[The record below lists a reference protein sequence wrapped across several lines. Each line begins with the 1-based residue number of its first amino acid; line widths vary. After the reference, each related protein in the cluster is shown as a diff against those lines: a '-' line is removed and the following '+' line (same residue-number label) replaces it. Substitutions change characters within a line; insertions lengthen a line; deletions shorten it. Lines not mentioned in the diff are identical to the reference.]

1 MRLSVLDQSPVRAG
15 GRPADAVA
23 ETIAL
28 AKAAEA
34 LGYQRYWL
42 AEHHGTDGLAGCA
55 PEIMIARVASET
67 HHMRIGS
74 GGVMLSHYS
83 PYKVAEMF
91 RLLEVMFPGRID
103 LGIGR
108 APGSDQLTA
117 HALAYGSPI
126 GVEYFPT
133 KVADLA
139 AFVQGETP
147 VTEGFARLKATPE
160 PESLPQMWILGSSD
174 QSAQLAAH
182 FGMPFSF
189 AQFINPVGGEQAM
202 AIYRETFKPSEWC
215 AEPEGSI
222 GVFVICA
229 ETEAEADRLAKSRDL
244 WRLRLEQ
251 GELAPFPSIADAEAY
266 PYSAAERALVARN
279 RERSVIGTP
288 DQVRTRLNALAK
300 QFDVD
305 EIVVLTITYD
315 FAARRES
322 YRLLADAFSLKPPA
336 ERSSAA

>member
-1 MRLSVLDQSPVRAG
+1 
-15 GRPADAVA
+15 
-23 ETIAL
+23 
-28 AKAAEA
+28 
-34 LGYQRYWL
+34 
-42 AEHHGTDGLAGCA
+42 
-55 PEIMIARVASET
+55 
-67 HHMRIGS
+67 
-74 GGVMLSHYS
+74 MLSHYS

-139 AFVQGETP
+139 AFLTDDPPATDAFARIKTTP
-147 VTEGFARLKATPE
+147 VPQGV
-160 PESLPQMWILGSSD
+160 PQMWVLGSSD

-189 AQFINPVGGEQAM
+189 AQFINPVGGEQAV
-202 AIYRETFKPSEWC
+202 ALYREEFKAKKW
-215 AEPEGSI
+215 ADEPDCSI

-251 GELAPFPSIADAEAY
+251 GDLAPFPSVEEAEAY
-266 PYSAAERALVARN
+266 PYSDYERSVVERN
-279 RERSVIGTP
+279 RERSVIGAP
-288 DQVRTRLNALAK
+288 DVVKAKLEQLAG

-305 EIVVLTITYD
+305 EIVVLTICYE
-315 FAARRES
+315 FEARLRS
-322 YRLLADAFSLKPPA
+322 YELLAEAFALAPPVLKPD
-336 ERSSAA
+336 AA